1 MATFKGKFLIGSIG
15 NLTFKKN
22 RKGQVLQ
29 GKPGKGGVKQTIATK
44 KAALVFG
51 KASQFAYCIRNG
63 FRQLTESNYDGEMIN
78 RLNKENFAILKQCY
92 QPETE
97 SYEFKP
103 DSFKRL
109 NHFDFNSRSPL
120 KDSLWIVPSV
130 QLQHQELLIRL
141 PEFEIPADFKFP
153 VYSDSCVLKLRV
165 HLLSIKKSAQQ
176 HIILDTLQISYDQKV
191 VPAREWKLEI
201 PDGCICLTGMA
212 LHYYRSKDNLT
223 IPVNRKEFNPAVIL
237 NATVSEGEFNL
248 PLNPDWQDSG
258 LSFQPKVKEEDF
270 LDDLPNQEIKPV

>member
-22 RKGQVLQ
+22 RKSQVLQ
-29 GKPGKGGVKQTIATK
+29 RKPGKGSVKQTTATK

-63 FRQLTESNYDGEMIN
+63 FRQLTEGNYDGQMIN

-92 QPETE
+92 QSETE
-97 SYEFKP
+97 SYEFKS

-109 NHFDFNSRSPL
+109 NHFDFNSSSPL
-120 KDSLWIVPSV
+120 KDSLWVVPSV

-153 VYSDSCVLKLRV
+153 AYSDSCDLKLRI
-165 HLLSIKKSAQQ
+165 HLLSIKMSAQQ
-176 HIILDTLQISYDQKV
+176 HIILDTLQLSYDQKV

-212 LHYYRSKDNLT
+212 LHYYRSQDNLT
-223 IPVNRKEFNPAVIL
+223 IPINHKEFNPAVIL
-237 NATVSEGEFNL
+237 NATVSERAFNL

-258 LSFQPKVKEEDF
+258 LSFQPEVKEEDI
-270 LDDLPNQEIKPV
+270 LDDPPNQEINPA

>member
-29 GKPGKGGVKQTIATK
+29 RKPGKGSVKQTTATK

-63 FRQLTESNYDGEMIN
+63 FRQLTESNYDGQMIN

-97 SYEFKP
+97 SYEFKS

-109 NHFDFNSRSPL
+109 NHFDFNSSSPL
-120 KDSLWIVPSV
+120 KDSLWVVPSV
-130 QLQHQELLIRL
+130 QLQHRELLIRL

-153 VYSDSCVLKLRV
+153 VYSDSCDLKLRV
-165 HLLSIKKSAQQ
+165 HLFSIEKGAQQ
-176 HIILDTLQISYDQKV
+176 HVILDTLQIFYDQKV
-191 VPAREWKLEI
+191 VPAREWKLKI
-201 PDGCICLTGMA
+201 PDGCICLTGLA
-212 LHYYRSKDNLT
+212 LNYYRSKDNLT

-248 PLNPDWQDSG
+248 SLNPDWQDFG
-258 LSFQPKVKEEDF
+258 LSFQPKIKEEDL
-270 LDDLPNQEIKPV
+270 LDNSPNPEIKPT